1 MTGLLSSIPA
11 HLAGRTGR
19 EQVMILAFAGL
30 VLAWLV
36 QTLLAGPLL
45 DFHER
50 ARREYA
56 LAFEQYREIR
66 DGLADY
72 ATLPSVNE
80 NASELSRPLR
90 TIVGAAATSRRIA
103 IAGIVPGVDGR
114 LSVHIDRADYGAAMG
129 WLVDMERRYGIE
141 VVSINMARLDHG
153 QVELNLV
160 LARPGS

>member
-1 MTGLLSSIPA
+1 MTSFLSSIPT
-11 HLAGRTGR
+11 LWAGRTGR

-30 VLAWLV
+30 LLAWSV

-45 DFHER
+45 DVHER
-50 ARREYA
+50 ARRDYVA
-56 LAFEQYREIR
+56 AVEQYREIR

-72 ATLPSVNE
+72 AVLPAANTDP
-80 NASELSRPLR
+80 NGASRSLR

-114 LSVHIDRADYGAAMG
+114 LSVHIDRADYAAAMG
-129 WLVDMERRYGIE
+129 WLIEMERRHGIE
-141 VVSINMARLDHG
+141 VMSITMARLDHD

-160 LARPGS
+160 LTRTGS